1 MTMMILGLYNDLSSG
16 WVFVFFD
23 ILVFITAQEW
33 RQLLRINLQSPYIST
48 SYLSHLQ
55 SKHPYMVK
63 ISISSQRIS
72 SYYSANIPPGDLR

>member
-33 RQLLRINLQSPYIST
+33 RQLLRINLQSPYIQHILSLSSAIKT
-48 SYLSHLQ
+48 SLYGQNKYLKSE
-55 SKHPYMVK
+55 
-63 ISISSQRIS
+63 
-72 SYYSANIPPGDLR
+72 NIKLLLC